1 MKRLF
6 IFVTLV
12 FAMMCNSCEKANGT
26 ANGDLPNGDQQ
37 EEQQK
42 PEEGFVVKGWNGEFV
57 QQMAEAYKYFVENN
71 KMPTAVNVEG
81 LDYGRG
87 KMVAAS
93 CKLLKKIIAEPETWQ
108 DVEVD
113 FLETASIPDNEKNN
127 TLDVDEMDMATFIEV
142 LDKSYKYAEEHNGLF
157 PNYCTVNPDYVAE
170 DGSKYSTKMVSN
182 AIFVTLARIFDYYVT
197 NNALPEKFNVW
208 HSDFLRST
216 VNCPIDD
223 PVVVA
228 KMEEIIAGK
237 TTDYEKA
244 EAIFYYSLDEWE
256 WVNYSNT
263 SRGAV
268 KTIQQKGGNCCD
280 LSHAV
285 VAMARAA
292 GLPARYRH
300 AQCKYKASGSIIG
313 HVMAEIYVDG
323 KWYLCDPSSSGTT
336 FGNHEAWSVMDTF
349 NGLYN
354 ALPF

>member
-1 MKRLF
+1 MKRLAF
-6 IFVTLV
+6 LFSLVCMLAICACTEANTLDGK
-12 FAMMCNSCEKANGT
+12 EPDKE
-26 ANGDLPNGDQQ
+26 DP
-37 EEQQK
+37 
-42 PEEGFVVKGWNGEFV
+42 GFVVKGWNGEFV
-57 QQMAEAYKYFVENN
+57 AEMADAYKYFLENN
-71 KMPTAVNVEG
+71 KLPNDVTVEG
-81 LDYGRG
+81 IKYGRG

-93 CKLLKKIIAEPETWQ
+93 CKLLEKIVAEPETWQ
-108 DVEVD
+108 DEEVD
-113 FLETASIPDNEKNN
+113 FLENASTPDNEKNN
-127 TLDVDEMDMATFIEV
+127 TLDINEMDLETFLVVI
-142 LDKSYKYAEEHNGLF
+142 DKSYKYAEEHNGLF
-157 PNYCTVNPDYVAE
+157 PNYCTVDANHKDP
-170 DGSKYSTKMVSN
+170 DGSEYSTKMVIN
-182 AIFVTLARIFDYYVT
+182 AIAVTLARIFDYYVT
-197 NNALPEKFNVW
+197 NNELPETFNVW

-228 KMEEIIAGK
+228 KMEEILAGK
-237 TTDYEKA
+237 KTDYEKA

-268 KTIQQKGGNCCD
+268 KTIQQNGGNCCD

-300 AQCKYKASGSIIG
+300 AQCKYKASGSVIG

-323 KWYLCDPSSSGTT
+323 RWYLCDPSSSGTT

-349 NGLYN
+349 NGYYN

>member
-1 MKRLF
+1 MKRLAF
-6 IFVTLV
+6 LFSLV
-12 FAMMCNSCEKANGT
+12 CMLSFCACTKANNPAT
-26 ANGDLPNGDQQ
+26 EEPEQ
-37 EEQQK
+37 EQEQ
-42 PEEGFVVKGWNGEFV
+42 GFVVKGWNGEFV
-57 QQMAEAYKYFVENN
+57 AQMADAYKYFLENN
-71 KMPTAVNVEG
+71 KLPTAVNVEG

-93 CKLLKKIIAEPETWQ
+93 CQILKKMVAEPETWQ
-108 DVEVD
+108 DVEVN
-113 FLETASIPDNEKNN
+113 FLSNASTPDNEKNN
-127 TLDVDEMDMATFIEV
+127 TLNIEEMDMQTFLV
-142 LDKSYKYAEEHNGLF
+142 VVDKIYTYAEQNNGLF
-157 PNYCTVNPDYVAE
+157 PNYCTIDPNHVDA
-170 DGSKYSTKMVSN
+170 DGSAYPTKMVINS
-182 AIFVTLARIFDYYVT
+182 ISVTFARIFDYYVT
-197 NNALPEKFNVW
+197 NNKLPEKFNLW
-208 HSDFLRST
+208 HSDFLHST

-237 TTDYEKA
+237 KTDYEKA

-285 VAMARAA
+285 VAIARAA

-313 HVMAEIYVDG
+313 HVMAEIFVDG

-336 FGNHEAWSVMDTF
+336 FGNHEAWSVMSTF
-349 NGLYN
+349 NGYYN

>member
-127 TLDVDEMDMATFIEV
+127 
-142 LDKSYKYAEEHNGLF
+142 N
-157 PNYCTVNPDYVAE
+157 
-170 DGSKYSTKMVSN
+170 
-182 AIFVTLARIFDYYVT
+182 
-197 NNALPEKFNVW
+197 
-208 HSDFLRST
+208 
-216 VNCPIDD
+216 
-223 PVVVA
+223 
-228 KMEEIIAGK
+228 
-237 TTDYEKA
+237 
-244 EAIFYYSLDEWE
+244 
-256 WVNYSNT
+256 
-263 SRGAV
+263 
-268 KTIQQKGGNCCD
+268 
-280 LSHAV
+280 SH
-285 VAMARAA
+285 
-292 GLPARYRH
+292 
-300 AQCKYKASGSIIG
+300 
-313 HVMAEIYVDG
+313 
-323 KWYLCDPSSSGTT
+323 
-336 FGNHEAWSVMDTF
+336 
-349 NGLYN
+349 
-354 ALPF
+354 

>member
-6 IFVTLV
+6 IFATLAFV
-12 FAMMCNSCEKANGT
+12 MSCSSCQKG
-26 ANGDLPNGDQQ
+26 GGGSQQ
-37 EEQQK
+37 
-42 PEEGFVVKGWNGEFV
+42 PEEEEKGFVVKGWNGEFV
-57 QQMAEAYKYFVENN
+57 SQMSKAYESFLETN
-71 KMPTAVNVEG
+71 KMPNMINVEG
-81 LDYGRG
+81 LDYARG

-93 CKLLKKIIAEPETWQ
+93 CQILKKMVAEPETWQ
-108 DVEVD
+108 DEEAD
-113 FLETASIPDNEKNN
+113 FFDSASCPDNEKNN
-127 TLDVDEMDMATFIEV
+127 TVNFDELDMATFLV
-142 LDKSYKYAEEHNGLF
+142 VVDKIYAYAEEHHGLF
-157 PNYCTVNPDYVAE
+157 PNYCTIDADYTDA
-170 DGSKYSTKMVSN
+170 DGSKYSTKLVSS
-182 AIFVTLARIFDYYVT
+182 AITVSFARIFNYYVT
-197 NNALPEKFNVW
+197 NNALPEKFSVW
-208 HSDFLRST
+208 YSDYLHST
-216 VNCPIDD
+216 ANCPVDD

-228 KMEEIIAGK
+228 KMKEIIAGK

-268 KTIQQKGGNCCD
+268 KTINQKGGNCCD

-285 VAMARAA
+285 VAIARAA

-313 HVMAEIYVDG
+313 HVMAEIFVDG

-354 ALPF
+354 ELPF